1 MHNRVFQPVQALP
14 GFWIFMYRVSPL
26 TYIVDGIAA
35 TALHSEPVVCS
46 QSETLVFEPAFGM
59 TCGAY
64 LQAYL
69 TQAPGQLLNPSWT
82 TECKYCPLSNS
93 DQFLATSSI
102 TWDTR
107 WRNFGI
113 VWAYIVFNIV
123 MSMVLYYTFR
133 VRTLKWSKP
142 FRKWWKR
149 TFAGVK
155 IL

>member
-1 MHNRVFQPVQALP
+1 
-14 GFWIFMYRVSPL
+14 MYRVSPL

-35 TALHSEPVVCS
+35 TALHGEPVVCS
-46 QSETLVFEPAFGM
+46 QSETLVFEPVVGM

-69 TQAPGQLLNPSWT
+69 MQAPGKLLNPSST
-82 TECKYCPLSNS
+82 TECHYCPLSNS

-123 MSMVLYYTFR
+123 MSMVLYHTFR

-142 FRKWWKR
+142 FRAWWKR
-149 TFAGVK
+149 TFTGVK